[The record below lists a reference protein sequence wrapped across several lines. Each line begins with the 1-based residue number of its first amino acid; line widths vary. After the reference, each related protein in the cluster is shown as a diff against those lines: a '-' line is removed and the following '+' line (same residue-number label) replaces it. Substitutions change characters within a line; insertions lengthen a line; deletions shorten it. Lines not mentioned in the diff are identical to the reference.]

1 MSSWRVVFFLWA
13 GIAAGFLTSAETA
26 QGEAARLA
34 SLNSQ
39 VLQHFRGGNYKEA
52 AALAERALAEAK
64 SGAGE
69 NHPDTIKAMIQLG
82 HALIA
87 DERSSDAGAQFSR
100 ALEIA
105 QTALPA
111 DSLLLADALDG
122 AGVASNPEGS
132 PFGGLQHLSEIEALA
147 KRSLAIREKNV
158 KADPVAYLDIIQQM
172 SSTAWLSSKGEEGER
187 QLARAIGIA
196 REQLGYGHPVVAGLL
211 WKMGEITKYRS
222 QTDNPAAYA
231 NDAQKGIFGSLDS
244 LKEMMDAAKDPNGL
258 NSDMFDEFSRELKKK
273 IEQGSQYEKPSL
285 AILDRLLKA
294 GEIDS
299 ATPVTTPPFI
309 AALSQLAADYQSKRR
324 FADAERVH
332 MIIRDMRPQT
342 VNARYVFALKE
353 TWTKGMSGLLDVY
366 QAQGRPTEFDK
377 IAELMSAQY
386 DAYIAKD
393 PKKAGGVRVL
403 GPNINDKLA
412 QEYEQRG
419 DFARAERFWT
429 KEVAQLEASGD
440 KKALADKLGGGS
452 FMFQRDDALD
462 GLAGFYER
470 QKRWAEAEAA
480 IKRAIAVR
488 TEFRGAKHSEVAEL
502 NRQLALF
509 RERRAGI
516 LPKEPYSTPRVVI
529 PDPEEEEEKEEG
541 APPCDD
547 EALLKSLDTP
557 PGKVPYAEMGR
568 ETLPPGCTTKDVSR
582 VGMEA
587 WSKQAAKSETAVL
600 FHSFRASEAYRK
612 GDWKAAVEALVL
624 ASEKDFAERL
634 SGKPSQALSML
645 WMDSELRPVPL
656 PLMLVKAASRLAE
669 TAPASTAELLGTTFA
684 AAQRSQLLSAA
695 AALGQMTARQANG
708 NTTLAMLVRERDALA
723 TEWSRLDQQAK
734 QAVLQ
739 MTQRV
744 KSNASATDRARMDE
758 IPVRIAAIDKTLAQ
772 DFPDYVALAQ
782 PQPLSVAQVQSYL
795 KPDEALV
802 LLAATPR
809 LGSSFH
815 DEEAE
820 AKLPKRLREGTA
832 PAESFV
838 WVVTKGDARWV
849 KADLKGNLAQEIFT
863 IRCGLDDAYWE
874 GEARLR
880 RRCEAVLRVQRTP
893 GQKPPFHIH
902 RAHAL
907 YRALFGQVEDLIKG
921 KRLLIAPT
929 GPYTVLPFQVL
940 VTAQPGKTIP
950 ADAAPTDPA
959 AYDGVAWLGTRQS
972 LTVLPSVASLKA
984 LREHRRTPTAKRAF
998 IGFGNPLLTGRPEI
1012 ASHRQRAAL
1021 VSEGLTCRR
1030 TAPAARQY
1038 LAMERPPS
1046 ADSLLIRGRLADV
1059 SVLRQQLPLP
1069 ETADEL
1075 CTVAAKLG
1083 ASEDDVLLGGRMTEA
1098 TIKALSLR
1106 GALRNYR
1113 VLHFA
1118 THGLVASET
1127 EAFAKGEAEPALM
1140 FTPPQAASDTDDGLL
1155 TASEITQLE
1164 LDADWVIM
1172 SACSTAAGESSE
1184 SEALSGLARAFF
1196 YAGAR
1201 SLLVSHWAV
1210 DSDAAVSITTGAF
1223 GALASSPGIG
1233 KGEALRRSLVALQKK
1248 GGANQHP
1255 ATWAPFSLVG
1265 GEAD

>member
-1 MSSWRVVFFLWA
+1 
-13 GIAAGFLTSAETA
+13 
-26 QGEAARLA
+26 
-34 SLNSQ
+34 
-39 VLQHFRGGNYKEA
+39 
-52 AALAERALAEAK
+52 
-64 SGAGE
+64 
-69 NHPDTIKAMIQLG
+69 
-82 HALIA
+82 
-87 DERSSDAGAQFSR
+87 
-100 ALEIA
+100 
-105 QTALPA
+105 
-111 DSLLLADALDG
+111 
-122 AGVASNPEGS
+122 
-132 PFGGLQHLSEIEALA
+132 
-147 KRSLAIREKNV
+147 
-158 KADPVAYLDIIQQM
+158 
-172 SSTAWLSSKGEEGER
+172 
-187 QLARAIGIA
+187 
-196 REQLGYGHPVVAGLL
+196 
-211 WKMGEITKYRS
+211 
-222 QTDNPAAYA
+222 
-231 NDAQKGIFGSLDS
+231 
-244 LKEMMDAAKDPNGL
+244 
-258 NSDMFDEFSRELKKK
+258 
-273 IEQGSQYEKPSL
+273 
-285 AILDRLLKA
+285 
-294 GEIDS
+294 
-299 ATPVTTPPFI
+299 
-309 AALSQLAADYQSKRR
+309 
-324 FADAERVH
+324 
-332 MIIRDMRPQT
+332 
-342 VNARYVFALKE
+342 
-353 TWTKGMSGLLDVY
+353 
-366 QAQGRPTEFDK
+366 
-377 IAELMSAQY
+377 
-386 DAYIAKD
+386 
-393 PKKAGGVRVL
+393 
-403 GPNINDKLA
+403 
-412 QEYEQRG
+412 
-419 DFARAERFWT
+419 
-429 KEVAQLEASGD
+429 
-440 KKALADKLGGGS
+440 
-452 FMFQRDDALD
+452 
-462 GLAGFYER
+462 
-470 QKRWAEAEAA
+470 
-480 IKRAIAVR
+480 
-488 TEFRGAKHSEVAEL
+488 
-502 NRQLALF
+502 
-509 RERRAGI
+509 
-516 LPKEPYSTPRVVI
+516 
-529 PDPEEEEEKEEG
+529 
-541 APPCDD
+541 
-547 EALLKSLDTP
+547 
-557 PGKVPYAEMGR
+557 
-568 ETLPPGCTTKDVSR
+568 
-582 VGMEA
+582 
-587 WSKQAAKSETAVL
+587 
-600 FHSFRASEAYRK
+600 
-612 GDWKAAVEALVL
+612 
-624 ASEKDFAERL
+624 
-634 SGKPSQALSML
+634 LSML

-880 RRCEAVLRVQRTP
+880 KRCEAVLGVQRTP

-940 VTAQPGKTIP
+940 VTAQPGKTIS

-959 AYDGVAWLGTRQS
+959 AYDSVAWLGTRQS
-972 LTVLPSVASLKA
+972 LTVLPSVASLRA